1 MDILYYAFAA
11 LVFVAVALAI
21 EAGWQWWFSTQS
33 EAARRLNRR
42 LREVR
47 TNDSGKQRTAGG
59 LLKDN
64 RLAQT
69 DSVDAH
75 LRRFPGMLR
84 LQIFLQQ
91 SGVSWSVAEFL
102 SFTALS
108 FAAVFLIAGLVSLPL
123 LVSLAF
129 AAIAAMCP
137 SLIVQRK
144 RNQRLRSLELQL
156 PEAADLISRSLR
168 AGHALPSTLQMLA
181 DEMPNPIA
189 AEFRI
194 VSDEVNFGL
203 SMSEALQRLANRV
216 PLPDLQYLVIAVL
229 IQREAGG
236 NLSELMSKVSQLVR
250 QRLKLMGDV
259 RVMSAEGRLSAWI
272 LCLLPVGVSGMFALT
287 SPDYL
292 KRFLDDPAGPA
303 MLGIAGVLMLLGVL
317 WMRAIV
323 QIRV

>member
-1 MDILYYAFAA
+1 MDILYYAVAV
-11 LVFVAVALAI
+11 LVFIAVALAT

-33 EAARRLNRR
+33 DAARRLSRR
-42 LREVR
+42 IKEVHTRESV
-47 TNDSGKQRTAGG
+47 KQRDTTGI
-59 LLKDN
+59 LKDN
-64 RLAQT
+64 RLSQSASM
-69 DSVDAH
+69 DVL
-75 LRRFPGMLR
+75 LRRLPGILR

-91 SGVSWSVAEFL
+91 SGIGWSVAELL
-102 SFTALS
+102 SFSALS
-108 FAAVFLIAGLVSLPL
+108 FLVAYIVAKL
-123 LVSLAF
+123 LVLPTLMLASIGTL
-129 AAIAAMCP
+129 AALLP
-137 SLIVQRK
+137 VLLVQHR
-144 RNQRLRSLELQL
+144 RSQRLKALELQL

-181 DEMPNPIA
+181 DEMPNPLA

-203 SMSEALQRLANRV
+203 SMAEALQRLANRV

-250 QRLKLMGDV
+250 QRIKLLGDV

-272 LCLLPVGVSGMFALT
+272 LCLLPVAVSGLFALT

-292 KRFLDDPAGPA
+292 NRLLDDPAGPLILSA
-303 MLGIAGVLMLLGVL
+303 ACVLMLLGIL
-317 WMRAIV
+317 WMKVIV
-323 QIRV
+323 KIRV

>member
-1 MDILYYAFAA
+1 MDFLYYAFAV
-11 LVFVAVALAI
+11 LVFIAVALAI
-21 EAGWQWWFSTQS
+21 EAGWQWWFSNQS
-33 EAARRLNRR
+33 EAARRLSRR
-42 LREVR
+42 IRDVR
-47 TNDSGKQRTAGG
+47 SGESGTTRSTAG
-59 LLKDN
+59 LLKDT
-64 RLAQT
+64 RLSQSP
-69 DSVDAH
+69 SVDAL
-75 LRRFPGMLR
+75 LRRQPGMLR

-91 SGVSWSVAEFL
+91 SGVRWSVGEFL
-102 SFTALS
+102 AFTMLS
-108 FAAVFLIAGLVSLPL
+108 FAAAGVVAAL
-123 LVSLAF
+123 LTVTMLTALAVGIV
-129 AAIAAMCP
+129 AGICP
-137 SLIVQRK
+137 SLIVQNR
-144 RNQRLRSLELQL
+144 RNQRLKALELQL

-168 AGHALPSTLQMLA
+168 AGHALPATLQMLA

-203 SMSEALQRLANRV
+203 SMSDALQRLASRV

-272 LCLLPVGVSGMFALT
+272 LCLLPVGVSVLFTLT

-292 KRFLDDPAGPA
+292 KRFLNDPAGPA
-303 MLGIAGVLMLLGVL
+303 LLASAGVLMLLGVL
-317 WMRAIV
+317 WMRMIV
-323 QIRV
+323 QIRI

>member
-1 MDILYYAFAA
+1 MDILYYAFAV

>member
-1 MDILYYAFAA
+1 MDILYYAIAV
-11 LVFVAVALAI
+11 LVFIAVALAI

-33 EAARRLNRR
+33 VAARRLSRR
-42 LREVR
+42 LRDVR
-47 TNDSGKQRTAGG
+47 ASDVGRERSAGG

-64 RLAQT
+64 RLSQSAF
-69 DSVDAH
+69 VDAF
-75 LRRFPGMLR
+75 LRRLPGVLR
-84 LQIFLQQ
+84 LQVFLQQ

-102 SFTALS
+102 FFTVISFVAVS
-108 FAAVFLIAGLVSLPL
+108 FIAGLLALPL
-123 LVSLAF
+123 LTVLAMATV
-129 AAIAAMCP
+129 AAGGP
-137 SLIVQRK
+137 LLIVQAR
-144 RNQRLRSLELQL
+144 RNQRLKAFELQL

-168 AGHALPSTLQMLA
+168 AGHALPATLQMLA

-194 VSDEVNFGL
+194 VSDEVSFGL

-236 NLSELMSKVSQLVR
+236 NLSELMSKVSLLVR

-272 LCLLPVGVSGMFALT
+272 LCLLPVGVSGLFMLT

-292 KRFLDDPAGPA
+292 KRFLDDPSGPM
-303 MLGIAGVLMLLGVL
+303 MLASAGVLMLLGVL

>member
-1 MDILYYAFAA
+1 MDILYYAFAV

-129 AAIAAMCP
+129 AALAAMCP